1 MFHGDTSINQC
12 KFKQTKK
19 RKEKNVHERRSKKKK
34 KNGTKRLNGK
44 KGKTH
49 SLGRNQVEY
58 QRNTFALMNCYV
70 IQLSH
75 EGEVNTLR
83 GIVVLVLPNQLDK
96 NEENNFCKLKT
107 SLGRNFF
114 VYNLQT
120 FRRFCQVI
128 FTTFVANSA

>member
-1 MFHGDTSINQC
+1 MN
-12 KFKQTKK
+12 
-19 RKEKNVHERRSKKKK
+19 EEVK

-49 SLGRNQVEY
+49 SLGRNPVEY
-58 QRNTFALMNCYV
+58 QRNTSALINCYV

-83 GIVVLVLPNQLDK
+83 GIVVLVLSNQLDK

-107 SLGRNFF
+107 PLGRDFF